1 MSIWVDADSCP
12 AVIRDILYRAAERAQ
27 LSMTFVAN
35 KPMRL
40 PISRWLRSVQVGSG
54 FDAADQYIVE
64 RLQSGELVITGDV
77 PLAALVIE
85 RGALAL
91 SPRGERFTPENVRE
105 RLSIRNFT
113 ERLRGGGLVGGGPGT
128 LDARDKTRF
137 ANALDGWIARRPKRG
152 DAAATPAVQ

>member
-1 MSIWVDADSCP
+1 MAIWVDADSCP
-12 AVIRDILYRAAERAQ
+12 AVIREILYRAAERAQ

-40 PISRWLRSVQVGSG
+40 PVSRWLRSVQVGSG
-54 FDAADQYIVE
+54 FDAAGDLFV
-64 RLQSGELVITGDV
+64 TGDV
-77 PLAALVIE
+77 PPSALGIE

-113 ERLRGGGLVGGGPGT
+113 ETLRGGGLVGGGPGA